1 MCICTIYD
9 EARYRL
15 LQLSWRNCICSRKC
29 AQVSLES
36 LMYIWLYFLQFLL
49 LLPGNGFHVQFLQFP
64 SSYYYSTLS
73 GFCRYW
79 VSCNKKL
86 YSLFF
91 RRWGYSTFAWFASDS
106 HFIIK
111 RKTADIHIWYAW
123 ENIVEDAINLER
135 KMLVNI

>member
-15 LQLSWRNCICSRKC
+15 LQLNWRNCICSRKC

-49 LLPGNGFHVQFLQFP
+49 AGNGFHVQFLQFP
-64 SSYYYSTLS
+64 SSHYYSTLS

-86 YSLFF
+86 YSTFF
-91 RRWGYSTFAWFASDS
+91 SSMRILYFCLICVWFPFYHQKKNSRHTHLICLRKNCRRC
-106 HFIIK
+106 
-111 RKTADIHIWYAW
+111 
-123 ENIVEDAINLER
+123 N
-135 KMLVNI
+135 